1 MTDAAKEINE
11 WHLTKMLGM
20 IEILASQ
27 RVLTT
32 SAKESLL
39 NELTNI
45 EIYIHN
51 LENESKDKVV
61 IPV

>member
-1 MTDAAKEINE
+1 MTDVAKEMNE
-11 WHLTKMLGM
+11 WHLAKMLGM

-27 RVLTT
+27 GVLTT

-39 NELTNI
+39 SELTNI